1 MFNTKMHL
9 DRRTVLRGMGATIA
23 LPFLDAMVAAQTP
36 LRKSKVRLAAI
47 EIVHGAAGS
56 TVEGVKKHYWSPV
69 KEGADFEFT
78 PSLKSLE
85 PFREYVTVVSNT
97 DLANAAPM
105 ELAEEGGDHNRS
117 SSVYLT
123 GARCK
128 RTEGSDLRAGTSI
141 DQLYAQDFGQDTPL
155 PSLQLCLENVG
166 SLTGACGYG
175 YSCVYSGT
183 ISWASPTMPLP
194 MERDPRVVF
203 ESLFGD
209 GGTPEER
216 IARRQIDRSI
226 LDAITEKV
234 TGLRGRLGASD
245 RTRLSEYL
253 DNVREI
259 ERRIQKIEA
268 YNVNNPEMV
277 LPGAPVGVPDSF
289 EEHIRLM
296 FDLQVL
302 AFTADITRVSTFK
315 LSRDSSS
322 RVFAESGVKAPF
334 HALSHHGE
342 DSDTI
347 AEYAK
352 LNAYHV
358 SMVPYFLEKLRATP
372 DGDGTLLDNSM
383 ILYGSPMGNP
393 NVHDHLRLPL
403 FLAGHAGG
411 QLKGNL
417 HRMTPAGTPMANVL
431 LTMMHKLG
439 VNVES
444 IGDSTGEIAI

>member
-23 LPFLDAMVAAQTP
+23 LPLLDAMVAAQTP

-47 EIVHGAAGS
+47 EIVHGSAGS

-69 KEGADFEFT
+69 KDGADFEFT

-85 PFREYVTVVSNT
+85 PFRDYVTVVSNT
-97 DLANAAPM
+97 DLANAAPV

-444 IGDSTGEIAI
+444 IGDSTGEVAI

>member
-47 EIVHGAAGS
+47 EIVHGSAGS

-69 KEGADFEFT
+69 KDGADFEFT
-78 PSLKSLE
+78 QSLKSLE
-85 PFREYVTVVSNT
+85 PFRDYVTVVSNT

-245 RTRLSEYL
+245 RTRLNDYL

-334 HALSHHGE
+334 HALSHHGKTRH
-342 DSDTI
+342 DRGI
-347 AEYAK
+347 RQAECLPRQHGA
-352 LNAYHV
+352 LLPREAARDARWRRQ
-358 SMVPYFLEKLRATP
+358 SAGQLDGPLRQP
-372 DGDGTLLDNSM
+372 DGQ
-383 ILYGSPMGNP
+383 PE
-393 NVHDHLRLPL
+393 R
-403 FLAGHAGG
+403 A
-411 QLKGNL
+411 
-417 HRMTPAGTPMANVL
+417 
-431 LTMMHKLG
+431 
-439 VNVES
+439 
-444 IGDSTGEIAI
+444 